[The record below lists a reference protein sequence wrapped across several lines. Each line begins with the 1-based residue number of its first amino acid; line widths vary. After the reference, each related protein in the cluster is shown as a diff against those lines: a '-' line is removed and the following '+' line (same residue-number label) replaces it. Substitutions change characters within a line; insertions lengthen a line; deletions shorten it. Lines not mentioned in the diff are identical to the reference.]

1 MLKKMTDAFFCAQ
14 NRISW
19 RRITALA
26 LGCGLLVA
34 QLISGEQWLYL
45 AMTYIAGDSA
55 EKALAAFSKN

>member
-1 MLKKMTDAFFCAQ
+1 MLKKLIDTFFSAQ
-14 NRISW
+14 TRISW

-26 LGCGLLVA
+26 LGCGLLCA

-55 EKALAAFSKN
+55 EKALAALSKN